1 MLTSLSSK
9 LAASTARPEQFKV
22 CSCGTGKRF
31 PKSKQR
37 DKPKALRLV
46 RPSATRDET
55 ENYEPS
61 FVGLPARGNRSEKP
75 LFRAR
80 STRQA
85 RSLRLGTKWWRA
97 LKSDTKKEKNK
108 CFFLFS
114 AGALF
119 AKALQAPFPRAP
131 LGRIILFVSDIVRAF
146 ANKARSGDNSSRK
159 KADRINLHKP
169 IYRIKSGL
177 PCLSALPI
185 IMTL

>member
-1 MLTSLSSK
+1 M
-9 LAASTARPEQFKV
+9 
-22 CSCGTGKRF
+22 
-31 PKSKQR
+31 
-37 DKPKALRLV
+37 

-85 RSLRLGTKWWRA
+85 RSLRLGTKVVARP
-97 LKSDTKKEKNK
+97 KIRHEKRKKQMLFP
-108 CFFLFS
+108 FFGG
-114 AGALF
+114 GAVCEGSTS
-119 AKALQAPFPRAP
+119 PFPPSP
-131 LGRIILFVSDIVRAF
+131 LGAQYPFCKRYSPSLR
-146 ANKARSGDNSSRK
+146 KQARSGDNSSRK

-185 IMTL
+185 ITGHCQGRAPRG